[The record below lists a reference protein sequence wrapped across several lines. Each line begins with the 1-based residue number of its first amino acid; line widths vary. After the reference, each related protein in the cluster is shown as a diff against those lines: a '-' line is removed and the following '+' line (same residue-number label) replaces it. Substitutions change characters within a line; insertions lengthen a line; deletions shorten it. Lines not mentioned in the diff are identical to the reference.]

1 MTVEYDES
9 ALTAPAIC
17 AAVQEIGYGASDAEA
32 PSPGAQAQASSGFRE
47 EWQSRQQRAEDDQA
61 SMKSRL
67 ISSIIL
73 LIPLM
78 YVAMGG
84 MMGLPMPAFLTGT
97 ENALISALTQL
108 VITVPVILINRKF
121 YIVGFK
127 ALAHR
132 APNMDS
138 LVAVGSSASLLYGIF
153 AMYRMAYGFG
163 HGDMAVVHEYAH
175 ALYFESAA
183 MILTLVT
190 VGKYLEARSK
200 SKTSDALGKLVDLAP
215 KTAVVVRDGVE
226 VTVPAEQVVAGDV
239 VVIKPG
245 ESIPVDGEVIEGF
258 GYVDQA
264 AITGESIPWKSAL
277 ATRSSPPP
285 STKTAPSLP
294 RLARGQRYHARADHP
309 PRGRRQLFQ
318 SAHRPPRRQGQR
330 RVRARGHGHR
340 ACDRHHLDG
349 RRLRLRVRP
358 LQRHLRAGHLL
369 PLRAGPGHA
378 RGYHGRHRQGR

>member
-1 MTVEYDES
+1 MKTQKFNVTGMTCAACQANVTRRVQKLEGVKDVDVNLLSGRMTVEYDES

-32 PSPGAQAQASSGFRE
+32 PSPGAQAQAASGFRE

-61 SMKSRL
+61 SMKRRL

-84 MMGLPMPAFLTGT
+84 MMGLPMPGFLTGM

-153 AMYRMAYGFG
+153 AMYRMAYG
-163 HGDMAVVHEYAH
+163 
-175 ALYFESAA
+175 
-183 MILTLVT
+183 
-190 VGKYLEARSK
+190 
-200 SKTSDALGKLVDLAP
+200 
-215 KTAVVVRDGVE
+215 
-226 VTVPAEQVVAGDV
+226 
-239 VVIKPG
+239 
-245 ESIPVDGEVIEGF
+245 
-258 GYVDQA
+258 
-264 AITGESIPWKSAL
+264 L
-277 ATRSSPPP
+277 ATATWPWYTNTPTP
-285 STKTAPSLP
+285 STLS
-294 RLARGQRYHARADHP
+294 
-309 PRGRRQLFQ
+309 
-318 SAHRPPRRQGQR
+318 PRR
-330 RVRARGHGHR
+330 
-340 ACDRHHLDG
+340 
-349 RRLRLRVRP
+349 
-358 LQRHLRAGHLL
+358 
-369 PLRAGPGHA
+369 
-378 RGYHGRHRQGR
+378 